1 MRITVNIPTE
11 ISLPKMQVK
20 TIVREFLV
28 SIVGEDC
35 FINQDGLL
43 EHWSSWPN
51 WPHGSGTYT
60 IMGKPTET
68 QRAAFVLIDA
78 LKRMED

>member
-11 ISLPKMQVK
+11 IFLPKTQVK
-20 TIVREFLV
+20 TIVHKFLV
-28 SIVGEDC
+28 SIVGQDC
-35 FINQDGLL
+35 YINQDGLL
-43 EHWSSWPN
+43 EHWTS

-78 LKRMED
+78 LKKMED

>member
-1 MRITVNIPTE
+1 MRITVNMPTE
-11 ISLPKMQVK
+11 IFLPKTQVK

-28 SIVGEDC
+28 SIVGQDC
-35 FINQDGLL
+35 YINQDGLL
-43 EHWSSWPN
+43 EHWTS

-60 IMGKPTET
+60 TMGKPTET

-78 LKRMED
+78 LKKMED

>member
-11 ISLPKMQVK
+11 IFLPKTQVK
-20 TIVREFLV
+20 TIVHEFLV
-28 SIVGEDC
+28 SIVGQDC
-35 FINQDGLL
+35 YINQDGLL
-43 EHWSSWPN
+43 ERRTD
-51 WPHGSGTYT
+51 WPHGSSIYT
-60 IMGKPTET
+60 IMDKPTET